1 MTRLRSGANGFAL
14 MAAMFIIVTLAAIGA
29 YLLTISTGQL
39 AAVAQDEQAAR
50 AYQAARTGIEWA
62 AFQILKPAGTFATT
76 TCTTVNATHT
86 LDLGAFGA
94 PSGAAQ
100 FHVTL
105 TCTRTTET
113 EAGTTVQVYVI
124 TATGC
129 NNSTGPPPLC
139 PLTNPGGMYVER
151 QLRLVVAN

>member
-1 MTRLRSGANGFAL
+1 VKRTGTQSNGFAL
-14 MAAMFIIVTLAAIGA
+14 MAALFLIVTFAAIGV

-62 AFQILKPAGTFATT
+62 AFQILKPAGTFATN
-76 TCTTVNATHT
+76 TCTTLSATDT
-86 LDLGAFGA
+86 LDLGTLGA
-94 PSGAAQ
+94 PAGAAQ
-100 FHVTL
+100 FHVSL
-105 TCTRTTET
+105 TCTRTTHSEGGG
-113 EAGTTVQVYVI
+113 APIQVYVI

-129 NNSTGPPPLC
+129 NNGAGTPPC
-139 PLTNPGGMYVER
+139 PLANPGATYVER